1 MKLKIYSALALV
13 GILLTSCSM
22 SGGSSSNGQVDVPYS
37 STTSQ
42 VDRPVESS
50 SSNNEPTPTSSSST
64 SKPSTSSSSSTS
76 KPSTSSSSSSS
87 STSKPNSNPSHDGE
101 SQEITNYYAN
111 VNTSSAD
118 ALYTSLKS
126 LTSGSKS
133 HSYKDL
139 WTTYKEVYVRDDGK
153 IFDYYSNIT
162 NYTPGSGQC
171 GSYSG
176 EGSCY
181 NREHSI
187 PKSWWGGSESNQ
199 GADPFIVVP
208 TDGWVNS
215 VRSNYPFG
223 NVKTVSK
230 SSKNN
235 FCVLGSSDGT
245 GGYNGTVFEPDDSVK
260 GDFARI
266 YFYAATK
273 YNAGSWSKSEGS
285 VCFSS
290 SGKYNLTSYSVT
302 LFKQWNELDPVSE
315 WELSVNE
322 GIYDIF
328 GIRNPYINR
337 PEYIDIIWK

>member
-22 SGGSSSNGQVDVPYS
+22 SGGPNSNGQVDVPYS

-42 VDRPVESS
+42 VDKPVESS
-50 SSNNEPTPTSSSST
+50 SSNNEP
-64 SKPSTSSSSSTS
+64 
-76 KPSTSSSSSSS
+76 
-87 STSKPNSNPSHDGE
+87 TSKPNSNPSHDGE
-101 SQEITNYYAN
+101 SQEITSYYAG

-118 ALYTSLKS
+118 SLYSSLKT
-126 LTSGSKS
+126 LTSGSNS
-133 HSYKDL
+133 HGYSAL
-139 WTTYKEVYVRDDGK
+139 WTTYKAAYVRDDGK
-153 IFDYYSNIT
+153 IFDYYSNVT
-162 NYTPGSGQC
+162 NYTPGSGKC

-223 NVKTVSK
+223 NVKSVSK

-235 FCVLGSSDGT
+235 FSVLGSSDGT

-273 YNAGSWSKSEGS
+273 YSAGSWTKSEGS
-285 VCFSS
+285 ICFSS
-290 SGKYNLTSYSVT
+290 SGQYNLTSYSVT

-322 GIYDIF
+322 AVYKIF

>member
-1 MKLKIYSALALV
+1 MKNNRKVFGALTLLALLIT
-13 GILLTSCSM
+13 GCGNPIPPGPL
-22 SGGSSSNGQVDVPYS
+22 SSSSEGQVDVPYS
-37 STTSQ
+37 SSSDGQ
-42 VDRPVESS
+42 VDVPF
-50 SSNNEPTPTSSSST
+50 SSST
-64 SKPSTSSSSSTS
+64 SSSTSSSGQVD
-76 KPSTSSSSSSS
+76 KPTPSSSSSSSS
-87 STSKPNSNPSHDGE
+87 STAKPNPGHDGE
-101 SQEITNYYAN
+101 SSEIKNYYSQID
-111 VNTSSAD
+111 TSSAN
-118 ALYTSLKS
+118 ALYTDLKE
-126 LTSGSKS
+126 LTSHSKS

-139 WTTYKEVYVRDDGK
+139 WSTYKKAYVRSDGK
-153 IFDYYSNIT
+153 IFDYYSNVT

-223 NVKTVSK
+223 NVKSVSK
-230 SSKNN
+230 ASKNN
-235 FCVLGSSDGT
+235 YSVLGSSDGT
-245 GGYNGTVFEPDDSVK
+245 GGYNGTVFEPHDSVK

-290 SGKYNLTSYSVT
+290 SGTYNLTNYSVT
-302 LFKQWNELDPVSE
+302 LFKQWNELDPVSD

-322 GIYDIF
+322 AIYDVF